1 MSIVGYCTEV
11 DMIQMNL
18 PMKQNQRHKE
28 QTGSCQGEYGEKIG
42 LVVWD

>member
-1 MSIVGYCTEV
+1 MSIVDYFTEV

-28 QTGSCQGEYGEKIG
+28 QTGGCQGKCGEKIG
-42 LVVWD
+42 LVVWA